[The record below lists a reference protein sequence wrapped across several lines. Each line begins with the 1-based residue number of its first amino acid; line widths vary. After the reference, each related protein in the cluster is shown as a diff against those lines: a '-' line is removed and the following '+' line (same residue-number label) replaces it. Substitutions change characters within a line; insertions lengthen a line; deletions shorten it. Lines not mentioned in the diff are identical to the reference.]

1 MVLILHVAQYSSQY
15 SPLPAPCLHGGGYSP
30 PSGLAGPW
38 VCTHALVTHES
49 TVATDMAQLAM
60 FKRGIDNKYNATED
74 IISLVLLKDTIQS
87 LDLYEAV
94 KETFRIIELFR

>member
-1 MVLILHVAQYSSQY
+1 
-15 SPLPAPCLHGGGYSP
+15 
-30 PSGLAGPW
+30 
-38 VCTHALVTHES
+38 
-49 TVATDMAQLAM
+49 MAQLAM

-94 KETFRIIELFR
+94 KITLKWFSLTFVNISGIATDGAPAVVGKKEGLIKLMEDDAIALTTHIWWNITALHIKKIYMRKL